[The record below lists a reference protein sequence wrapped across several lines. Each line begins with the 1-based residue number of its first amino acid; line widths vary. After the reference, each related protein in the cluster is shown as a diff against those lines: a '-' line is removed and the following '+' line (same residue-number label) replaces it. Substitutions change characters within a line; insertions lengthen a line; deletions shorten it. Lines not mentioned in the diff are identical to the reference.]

1 MLCLYRL
8 FFRSPNCVVARL
20 FGHPAAT
27 TIEVRTQNWAIWI
40 CRLGSDIYAVAIA
53 AMLIKPVA
61 ILTQVVVALVCHTA
75 RRLSRNFITAMS
87 PSSSSRPRWRASLFE
102 PGPAQ
107 QKWEHL
113 TFRLLHETLTRLHR
127 NAGAMALM
135 TANANAAI
143 ALAGWRVLTRRM
155 VYFCQ
160 ALHSGRVVRNYFLK
174 RSRRRL
180 ALQNA
185 ADIEE
190 L

>member
-1 MLCLYRL
+1 ML
-8 FFRSPNCVVARL
+8 
-20 FGHPAAT
+20 
-27 TIEVRTQNWAIWI
+27 
-40 CRLGSDIYAVAIA
+40 
-53 AMLIKPVA
+53 
-61 ILTQVVVALVCHTA
+61 
-75 RRLSRNFITAMS
+75 
-87 PSSSSRPRWRASLFE
+87 E
-102 PGPAQ
+102 PGQAQ
-107 QKWEHL
+107 QRWEHL

-160 ALHSGRVVRNYFLK
+160 ALHSCRVVRNYFLK

>member
-1 MLCLYRL
+1 MLCLYGL
-8 FFRSPNCVVARL
+8 LFRSPNCVCVACL

-27 TIEVRTQNWAIWI
+27 TIEVRTQNWARGI

-53 AMLIKPVA
+53 VRRIKSVA
-61 ILTQVVVALVCHTA
+61 ILVQVVVAN
-75 RRLSRNFITAMS
+75 RNFITAMS

-113 TFRLLHETLTRLHR
+113 TFRLLHETRRRLHR
-127 NAGAMALM
+127 DAGALALV

-160 ALHSGRVVRNYFLK
+160 ALHSCRVVRNYFLK

-190 L
+190 S